1 MINKEVV
8 ISKDRITIKGDTTGL
23 LNNGIVMDKVAKNI
37 TKEFCKVVGQEK
49 GHVLDIGFGLG
60 YSAQYFYN
68 MGVKSYTCIEINQ
81 DIYETALEWAQDKHN
96 VTIILGDWFD
106 IIPTLDKKYDGIFM
120 DTYGD
125 DLNKYRQFE
134 SYVVP
139 IANQNAILSIY
150 EYEHC
155 RLLKDLNYKAFE
167 WINENYNLALK
178 PFHRVCWTYLVG
190 DKFRKNQWFRQVK
203 LDKHLTDEL
212 FELNTNQTFTRETS
226 TALVDGIAH
235 TRKLDIAPLIP
246 TKKLVRF
253 LEKNFYPHHKIVN
266 IETIGY
272 GKIHK
277 YSPGD
282 RFDRHIETIKDLPI
296 LDKDQ
301 FTDCFIITL
310 NDNFKGGELELFDNW
325 IEGDRNHSVIV
336 QETAGTVTFFKP
348 YHHAQ
353 LSPVLNGNRYEIYL
367 LLRHSDIKHKEKH
380 LI

>member
-1 MINKEVV
+1 MTNKEVV
-8 ISKDRITIKGDTTGL
+8 ISEDRITIKGDTTGL
-23 LNNGIVMDKVAKNI
+23 LNNGIVMDKVAKGI

-49 GHVLDIGFGLG
+49 GHILDIGFGLG
-60 YSAQYFYN
+60 YSAQYFYD

-81 DIYETALEWAQDKHN
+81 DIYETALEWAKDKSN

-106 IIPTLDKKYDGIFM
+106 VIPTLDKKYDGIFM

-134 SYVVP
+134 SYVIP
-139 IANQNAILSIY
+139 ISNQNAILSIY
-150 EYEHC
+150 EYEQC

-167 WINENYNLALK
+167 WVNDNYNLALK

-190 DKFRKNQWFRQVK
+190 DKFRKNQWFKQVQLEK
-203 LDKHLTDEL
+203 EIVDEL
-212 FELNTNQTFTRETS
+212 FKLNANQQFTRETS

-246 TKKLVRF
+246 TKELVKF
-253 LEKNFYPHHKIVN
+253 LEDNFYPHHEIKN

-272 GKIHK
+272 GKVHR
-277 YSPGD
+277 YSLGD
-282 RFDRHIETIKDLPI
+282 RFDRHIETIKGLPI

-301 FTDCFIITL
+301 FADCFIITL
-310 NDNFKGGELELFDNW
+310 NDGFEGGELELFDNW
-325 IEGDRNHSVIV
+325 IEGDRNHSVV
-336 QETAGTVTFFKP
+336 VEEKAGTVTFFKP

-353 LSPVLNGNRYEIYL
+353 LSSILNGNRYEIYL
-367 LLRHSDIKHKEKH
+367 LLRHTDIKHKTKH